1 MHLMN
6 TLLNDIEAD
15 TTSELRSYEG
25 SLRFYVKKAGK
36 DTKLIL
42 QGTLGVTRNLRH
54 PLCID
59 RIRVSSELQLLFMTV
74 QNEIVF

>member
-1 MHLMN
+1 MALKQ
-6 TLLNDIEAD
+6 TPRQSLKASD
-15 TTSELRSYEG
+15 EG

-42 QGTLGVTRNLRH
+42 QGTLGVTRHLRH